1 MNLRSYQSEAVNTAL
16 RLIETKEI
24 PLFASLMPTGT
35 GKSNVLASILY
46 ESLYNE
52 LVHKI
57 LICVPSIAV
66 ENQLLEAFSE
76 IRVNDSTHSLSEIYQ
91 IEVVSKL
98 NKDALLDSNDTS
110 VNLATIQRIRQKP
123 ELIATYDLI
132 VLFETS
138 LNIEQIPELTGRGT
152 PVFFLGNSM
161 PSSMDRFFGEPIF
174 QYSLEQAFS
183 DGYLQLPEIYSL
195 NTFKKNEP
203 VSIKGLEKV
212 LPHIFE
218 NFDDHRKVLIVCKNG
233 DDAQRVYELIQND
246 QNLTNF
252 NGINLLTAKT
262 TNLNSEIRR
271 FKNERKPQIT
281 ISVKTLYHGYDIPG
295 VTDIILLKYFSSSR
309 ELIDA
314 TKFALRLH
322 HTKQKKVIWDLYSNS
337 GLTKLFGEPITAF
350 TKEYNSDN
358 NTNYTKTESSENTAD
373 IIEKLF
379 QSNKLIKPNGDSVS
393 NDDYLNRD
401 YVVNT
406 LKGLVEHSS
415 ESVQYKP
422 FVFGLFG
429 KWGTGKSTI
438 INLLKQ
444 KFSNNTK
451 FKFIEYNAWRNE
463 HCLNITASIA
473 NTITDTLY
481 EKRNLF
487 SRIMLA
493 FKSQVLQKKDTI
505 TVSIFMLSVLALIV
519 VTFMDT
525 SKIPLLKNSFV
536 SGVLDDYKYLLSF
549 VAFITATTW
558 SFFKLPFTSKIKK
571 LAEKPGFSQYLGVS
585 EEIRGQVNALFDAC
599 TSINW
604 FWLKEYKPEQ
614 YVLIIDD
621 LDRCDH
627 KSILQALEAVRVL
640 SERPDMIVIICVDK
654 TVLLNSV
661 IRKYQES
668 EIKQEED
675 SHVTAR
681 NFLAKIFQLSY
692 ELIDDQ
698 GATVNKFIGKRIYPV
713 TVKINSNKRVKDL
726 ATETIK
732 EEVFE
737 EDNVEYEDDS
747 TESAS
752 GNKSQALSKITPNE
766 FVEPAPGEKEEF
778 IKCAELFEFN
788 NPRTLIRLH
797 NTITLIKGMYSE
809 KVNTTANFPHLIF
822 ATFFFEYLCSNSI
835 NQYTNAK
842 ILKESEASKYI
853 ESAKIDLK
861 SQDFRE
867 IMAIVSKASLPSESP
882 IVP

>member
-16 RLIETKEI
+16 RLIETKEK
-24 PLFASLMPTGT
+24 PLFASLMATGT
-35 GKSNVLASILY
+35 GKSYVLASLLH
-46 ESLYNE
+46 ELLYNKG
-52 LVHKI
+52 VRKV

-76 IRVNDSTHSLSEIYQ
+76 IPVNDFNISFSSVYQ

-98 NKDALLDSNDTS
+98 NKDALLDSNNTS
-110 VNLATIQRIRQKP
+110 ISLATIQRIRQNP

-138 LNIEQIPELTGRGT
+138 LNIEHIPELTSKGT
-152 PVFFLGNSM
+152 PVFFLG
-161 PSSMDRFFGEPIF
+161 SSMSSSMERAFGEPIF
-174 QYSLEQAFS
+174 QYSLEQAFR
-183 DGYLQLPEIYSL
+183 DGYLQLPEVFSL

-203 VSIKGLEKV
+203 LSIKGLEKV
-212 LPHIFE
+212 LSHIFGDLGDE
-218 NFDDHRKVLIVCKNG
+218 RKVLIVCKNE
-233 DDAQRVYELIQND
+233 DDAQRVYELIQNS
-246 QNLTNF
+246 QNLSNI
-252 NGINLLTAKT
+252 NGVSLLTAKT
-262 TNLNSEIRR
+262 ANVNNEIRK

-281 ISVKTLYHGYDIPG
+281 ISVKILYHGYEIQG

-314 TKFALRLH
+314 TKFVLRLTSLTNH
-322 HTKQKKVIWDLYSNS
+322 KKVIWDLYSNS
-337 GLTKLFGEPITAF
+337 GLTQLFGTPITAF
-350 TKEYNSDN
+350 TKENNSDN
-358 NTNYTKTESSENTAD
+358 NTNYTATESSENTAD

-415 ESVQYKP
+415 ESIQYKP

-444 KFSNNTK
+444 KFNNNTK

-487 SRIMLA
+487 SKIMLA

-505 TVSIFMLSVLALIV
+505 TVSIFILSVLALFV
-519 VTFMDT
+519 VTFLDT

-536 SGVLDDYKYLLSF
+536 SGFLDDYKYLFSF
-549 VAFITATTW
+549 IAFITATTW

-604 FWLKEYKPEQ
+604 FWLKDYKPEQ

-640 SERPDMIVIICVDK
+640 S
-654 TVLLNSV
+654 
-661 IRKYQES
+661 
-668 EIKQEED
+668 
-675 SHVTAR
+675 
-681 NFLAKIFQLSY
+681 
-692 ELIDDQ
+692 
-698 GATVNKFIGKRIYPV
+698 
-713 TVKINSNKRVKDL
+713 
-726 ATETIK
+726 
-732 EEVFE
+732 
-737 EDNVEYEDDS
+737 
-747 TESAS
+747 
-752 GNKSQALSKITPNE
+752 
-766 FVEPAPGEKEEF
+766 
-778 IKCAELFEFN
+778 
-788 NPRTLIRLH
+788 
-797 NTITLIKGMYSE
+797 
-809 KVNTTANFPHLIF
+809 
-822 ATFFFEYLCSNSI
+822 
-835 NQYTNAK
+835 
-842 ILKESEASKYI
+842 
-853 ESAKIDLK
+853 
-861 SQDFRE
+861 
-867 IMAIVSKASLPSESP
+867 
-882 IVP
+882 